1 MVVLSYQDYNALA
14 TVTRLSVCSITFHI
28 HTQQQLSRLY
38 TIPSLSV
45 MKTVAVRLGPADTLQ
60 PTAEIAEILAE
71 NISAP
76 ILAS

>member
-1 MVVLSYQDYNALA
+1 MVVLSYQDYSALA
-14 TVTRLSVCSITFHI
+14 TVTRLSVCSITAQF
-28 HTQQQLSRLY
+28 SRLY
-38 TIPSLSV
+38 TTPSLSV
-45 MKTVAVRLGPADTLQ
+45 METVAVRLGPGDTLQ